1 VKQWDRWVYRRVM
14 VEEWKG
20 KLIKK
25 GGNSG
30 HLDIIEGSYFGRWA
44 FLTSSLK
51 FSLFFFFFFM
61 KKIFNRN
68 ITQIVCSFPHQP
80 QLFFSHLPT
89 SLIYLINVVWT
100 VPNTHGVGIAM
111 VNTQQRRYVIC
122 WTWLVPVVQSKSII
136 KKLIFFVKIIIY

>member
-1 VKQWDRWVYRRVM
+1 MRSVSVPTRYGGRVKRQVDKERWKFRAFGHNRRFLF
-14 VEEWKG
+14 WS
-20 KLIKK
+20 L
-25 GGNSG
+25 SF
-30 HLDIIEGSYFGRWA
+30 LDFIFKILSV
-44 FLTSSLK
+44 
-51 FSLFFFFFFM
+51 FFFFFM